1 ISPMPDPIAGPFAS
15 RQTAWLV
22 AAGLGIALAVS
33 IVFDLRGE
41 APVVPKDRSDY
52 DRTAESMAAANGAQ
66 SLRFRL
72 EGQYAGPLRDTTI
85 QRWRDPVDGTVCYI
99 YLPIAVP
106 HSAGPPGLV
115 QYGQADIGSIS
126 CVPRAR

>member
-1 ISPMPDPIAGPFAS
+1 MAVKIGDVFQAQQTPWILAGALTLVLLLALMGAFGPRAGA
-15 RQTAWLV
+15 RGGADAARYETA
-22 AAGLGIALAVS
+22 
-33 IVFDLRGE
+33 
-41 APVVPKDRSDY
+41 
-52 DRTAESMAAANGAQ
+52 AERFAAANGAQ

-72 EGQYAGPLRDTTI
+72 EGQYRGPLRDTTI
-85 QRWRDPVDGTVCYI
+85 QRWRDPVDGTICYI

-126 CVPRAR
+126 CIPSPP

>member
-1 ISPMPDPIAGPFAS
+1 MAFEIGQAFQARQTPWIIAGAL
-15 RQTAWLV
+15 ALALLV
-22 AAGLGIALAVS
+22 ALMGGFVPRGAVPGGA
-33 IVFDLRGE
+33 DAARYE
-41 APVVPKDRSDY
+41 
-52 DRTAESMAAANGAQ
+52 TAAVRFAAANGTQ
-66 SLRFRL
+66 SLRLRL
-72 EGQYAGPLRDTTI
+72 DGQYPGPLRDTTI

-126 CVPRAR
+126 CIPPRP